1 MIMYGYWTM
10 GGCIRLLEQ
19 SMPLL
24 VGLAIEPFFAAVP
37 S

>member
-1 MIMYGYWTM
+1 MIMYEYWTM

-19 SMPLL
+19 SVPPL
-24 VGLAIEPFFAAVP
+24 VGLALEPFFAAVP